1 VPLPVPEEPEPEF
14 EDAIEPEEAVDM
26 APKDM
31 PNPYARDAPKFD
43 SSKPEELN
51 RYIRRLE
58 ELFVKH
64 GVENDR
70 EKVRFL
76 GAYADARTEKE
87 WEAMDS
93 FAAGTFAD
101 HKKEII
107 DSYPEASNE
116 ARGSMKEL
124 RRIRDSYDDITCED
138 LARFQS
144 YKRAFVTET
153 KKLQAEPTL
162 LSNHEAIDLFMKP
175 LSSGFRKKIITK
187 LDLMDSAT
195 GNAQAADNTRRPED
209 KFPLEKVIETAT
221 AIARGMQVSYGT
233 SDSGSSSR
241 DKDRREMRAYVKTE
255 HDEIGNT
262 LAQLQDQ
269 QKLTEKHFL
278 TALEQMNKSLQQVVQ
293 TQNSQQAMPAYQ
305 TQAPVY
311 QNQGFQPQMQPARQ
325 RGLYVPNGN
334 NSACFYCGEEGH
346 MKDDCPH
353 RHEHVEKG
361 WIIIDARGRP
371 TQPDGRMIPFS
382 GGPTAKIRVEALHG
396 MAKPAKQ
403 VANNIQNLIGKP
415 GVIQLSQSIG
425 TSYVAP
431 DQQDIEEELEKFDL
445 NDLVQYVSTR
455 SGQGPSNE
463 GSLEKGFRGVQ

>member
-1 VPLPVPEEPEPEF
+1 
-14 EDAIEPEEAVDM
+14 
-26 APKDM
+26 M
-31 PNPYARDAPKFD
+31 PSPYARDAPKF
-43 SSKPEELN
+43 SSDQPEELN

-58 ELFVKH
+58 ELFTKH
-64 GVENDR
+64 GVDADKDKNR
-70 EKVRFL
+70 YL

-93 FAAGTFAD
+93 FEKGTFAD

-107 DSYPEASNE
+107 DSYPEACNE

-124 RRIRDSYDDITCED
+124 KRIRDSYSGITCQD
-138 LARFQS
+138 LTRFQA
-144 YKRAFVTET
+144 YKRAFVAEA
-153 KKLQAEPTL
+153 KRLQTDPAL
-162 LSNHEAIDLFMKP
+162 LSNHEAIEFFMKP
-175 LSSGFRKKIITK
+175 LSSGFKKKIVDK
-187 LDLMDSAT
+187 LELVDYVNSE
-195 GNAQAADNTRRPED
+195 AADKKRRPED
-209 KFPLEKVIETAT
+209 RFPLDKVIETAT
-221 AIARGMQVSYGT
+221 TIARGMQASYGA
-233 SDSGSSSR
+233 SDSGSSNS
-241 DKDRREMRAYVKTE
+241 DNDRREMRAYIKTE

-293 TQNSQQAMPAYQ
+293 TQNSQQAMPAHQ
-305 TQAPVY
+305 TAAPMY

-325 RGLYVPNGN
+325 RGLYVPSGN

-371 TQPDGRMIPFS
+371 TQPDGRMIPFA
-382 GGPTAKIRVEALHG
+382 GGATAKLQVESLHG
-396 MAKPAKQ
+396 ISKPNKQ
-403 VANNIQNLIGKP
+403 VASNVQNLIGKP

-425 TSYVAP
+425 ASYIAP

-463 GSLEKGFRGVQ
+463 GTLEKGFRGVQ